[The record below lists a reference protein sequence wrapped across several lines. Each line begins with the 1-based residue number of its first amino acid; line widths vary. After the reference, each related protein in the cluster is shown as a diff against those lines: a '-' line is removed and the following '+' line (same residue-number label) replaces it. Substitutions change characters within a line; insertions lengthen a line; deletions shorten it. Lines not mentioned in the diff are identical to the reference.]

1 GGLGSN
7 KGALIAGVIIG
18 VTEATGSEFISAG
31 YQQTVILA
39 VVLAILLVRPQ
50 GLFGNASARTV

>member
-1 GGLGSN
+1 M
-7 KGALIAGVIIG
+7 IIG